1 MTKGHALIGRR
12 VVAQESRGRRAG
24 PPWPESGPEKATP
37 RGQLEDRV
45 GGQPTPA
52 QHNKSACQLRDGDK
66 TPALETKTTRDD
78 GRTDGDRSK
87 RGGRGPEQRTRPIL
101 QQERPILPI
110 PQARPPPIP
119 AVLSPPNTLPPKASD
134 PGRNRDGACRRE
146 EVGGGAGGFGR
157 ALRRVLSRRVS
168 AVPLNSRCSLFRFRR
183 RDPLWLLRSARL
195 VFLFFLFL
203 FFYLPS
209 RSVWLR
215 A

>member
-119 AVLSPPNTLPPKASD
+119 AVLSPPNTLPPILPAT
-134 PGRNRDGACRRE
+134 GMARA
-146 EVGGGAGGFGR
+146 GGGR
-157 ALRRVLSRRVS
+157 ARRVLSRRVS
-168 AVPLNSRCSLFRFRR
+168 AVPLNSLCSLFRFRR